1 MSATKVHPIH
11 PIGVDHDIEEIED
24 KGKPSDP
31 IRNPYVDDEGIC
43 SQRTFAL
50 LNSKCIMI
58 NPT

>member
-31 IRNPYVDDEGIC
+31 IRNPYVDDQGIC
-43 SQRTFAL
+43 SQTTFAL
-50 LNSKCIMI
+50 LVNV
-58 NPT
+58 